1 MLYSERITESH
12 LLTYFNFMNLTEI
25 LLLIGAGTAAGFIN
39 TLAGSGSLLTLPLLM
54 FLGLS
59 PHQAN
64 ATNRVAIF
72 FQNIVAVKSFTK
84 QKLLKPKQE
93 TGLVIPALIG
103 ATIGASLA
111 VNINERVLHAFIA
124 GLLFFMFFIILLKP
138 DKWVKEQA
146 GKVEGKRPVWQ
157 IIIFFFIG
165 LYGGFIQA
173 GVGFFLLSAL
183 VLGVGYDLIKA
194 NAVKVLIVLSYTVIA
209 LGIFIYSGQINYLFG
224 LVLAIGNSAGAFI
237 ASKYAKQ
244 IGTKVI
250 RYILLAV
257 VLLAGLKIA
266 GVFDWLIS

>member
-1 MLYSERITESH
+1 MT
-12 LLTYFNFMNLTEI
+12 
-25 LLLIGAGTAAGFIN
+25 LLIVAGIAAGFIN

-84 QKLLKPKQE
+84 QKLLIPKQE
-93 TGLVIPALIG
+93 TGLILPTLLG
-103 ATIGASLA
+103 AIVGASFA
-111 VNINERVLHAFIA
+111 VNINEKVLHAFIA

-138 DKWVKEQA
+138 DRWVKEQA
-146 GKVEGKRPVWQ
+146 GKIEGKRPVWQ
-157 IIIFFFIG
+157 IVIFFFVG
-165 LYGGFIQA
+165 VYGGFIQA

-194 NAVKVLIVLSYTVIA
+194 NAVKVLIVLSYTTIA
-209 LGIFIYSGQINYLFG
+209 LAIFIWSGQVNFLYGII
-224 LVLAIGNSAGAFI
+224 LAIGSSIGAFF

-244 IGTKVI
+244 IGVSVI
-250 RYILLAV
+250 RYILLTAV
-257 VLLAGLKIA
+257 FLAGLKVA
-266 GVFDWLIS
+266 GVFEWLLANS

>member
-1 MLYSERITESH
+1 MDYTDAI
-12 LLTYFNFMNLTEI
+12 
-25 LLLIGAGTAAGFIN
+25 LLIGAGVVAGFIN

-64 ATNRVAIF
+64 ATNRIAIL

-84 QKLLKPKQE
+84 QKLLVPKQE
-93 TGLVIPALIG
+93 TGLVLPTLLG
-103 ATIGASLA
+103 AAIGASLA
-111 VNINERVLHAFIA
+111 VNIDEKILHAFIA

-138 DKWVKEQA
+138 DKWVKQQA
-146 GKVEGKRPVWQ
+146 GSVEGKRPVWQ
-157 IIIFFFIG
+157 YIIFFFVG

-209 LGIFIYSGQINYLFG
+209 LGIFIWSGQVNFLYG
-224 LVLAIGNSAGAFI
+224 VVLAIGNSIGAFI

-244 IGTKVI
+244 IGVNII
-250 RYILLAV
+250 RYILLVAI
-257 VLLAGLKIA
+257 LLSGLKIV
-266 GVFDWLIS
+266 GIFEWLAAIF

>member
-1 MLYSERITESH
+1 MDYLDA
-12 LLTYFNFMNLTEI
+12 
-25 LLLIGAGTAAGFIN
+25 LLLIGAGILAGFIN

-72 FQNIVAVKSFTK
+72 FQNLVAVKNFTK
-84 QKLLKPKQE
+84 QKMLIPKQE
-93 TGLVIPALIG
+93 TGLVIPAIIG
-103 ATIGASLA
+103 SVVGASLA
-111 VNINERVLHAFIA
+111 VNINEKVLHAFIA

-138 DKWVKEQA
+138 DRWVKDQV
-146 GKVEGKRPVWQ
+146 GKVEGKRPFWQ
-157 IIIFFFIG
+157 MIIFFFVG
-165 LYGGFIQA
+165 VYGGFIQA

-209 LGIFIYSGQINYLFG
+209 LGIFMWSGQVNYLYG
-224 LVLAIGNSAGAFI
+224 LVLAVGNSAGAFI

-250 RYILLAV
+250 RYILLIA

-266 GVFDWLIS
+266 GVFEMML

>member
-1 MLYSERITESH
+1 
-12 LLTYFNFMNLTEI
+12 MNYI
-25 LLLIGAGTAAGFIN
+25 DAILLIGAGITAGFIN

-72 FQNIVAVKSFTK
+72 FQNIVAVKSFTN
-84 QKLLKPKQE
+84 QKLLVPKQE
-93 TGLVIPALIG
+93 TGLVIPTLIG
-103 ATIGASLA
+103 ATVGASLA
-111 VNINERVLHAFIA
+111 VNINEKVLHAFIA

-138 DKWVKEQA
+138 DRWVKEQA
-146 GKVEGKRPVWQ
+146 GKIEGKRPVWQ
-157 IIIFFFIG
+157 YVIFFFVG

-194 NAVKVLIVLSYTVIA
+194 NAVKVLIVLSYTAIA
-209 LGIFIYSGQINYLFG
+209 LGIFIWSRQVNFLYGI
-224 LVLAIGNSAGAFI
+224 VLAIGSSIGAFI

-250 RYILLAV
+250 RYILLAA
-257 VLLAGLKIA
+257 VLLAGLKVA
-266 GVFDWLIS
+266 GMFDLIF

>member
-1 MLYSERITESH
+1 
-12 LLTYFNFMNLTEI
+12 MNYI
-25 LLLIGAGTAAGFIN
+25 DAVLLIGVGLIAGFIN

-72 FQNIVAVKSFTK
+72 FQNLVAVKNFTK
-84 QKLLKPKQE
+84 QKMLAPRQE
-93 TGLVIPALIG
+93 IGLVIPALIG
-103 ATIGASLA
+103 SIVGASFA
-111 VNINERVLHAFIA
+111 VNIDEKVLHAFIA

-138 DKWVKEQA
+138 DRWVKEQA
-146 GKVEGKRPVWQ
+146 GKVEGKRPFWQ
-157 IIIFFFIG
+157 MIIFFFVGI
-165 LYGGFIQA
+165 YGGFIQA

-183 VLGVGYDLIKA
+183 VLGVGYNLIKA

-209 LGIFIYSGQINYLFG
+209 LGIFMWSGQVNYLYG
-224 LVLAIGNSAGAFI
+224 LVLAVGNSAGAFI

-250 RYILLAV
+250 RHILLAA
-257 VLLAGLKIA
+257 VLLAGMKIA
-266 GVFDWLIS
+266 GVFEMIL

>member
-1 MLYSERITESH
+1 MDYIDAV
-12 LLTYFNFMNLTEI
+12 
-25 LLLIGAGTAAGFIN
+25 LLIGVGLIAGFIN

-72 FQNIVAVKSFTK
+72 FQNLVAVKNFTK
-84 QKLLKPKQE
+84 QKMLVPKQE
-93 TGLVIPALIG
+93 AGLVIPAIIG
-103 ATIGASLA
+103 SVVGASLA
-111 VNINERVLHAFIA
+111 VNINEKVLHAFIA
-124 GLLFFMFFIILLKP
+124 SLLFFMFFIILLKP
-138 DKWVKEQA
+138 DRWVKEQA
-146 GKVEGKRPVWQ
+146 GKVKGKRPFWQ
-157 IIIFFFIG
+157 MIIFFFVGI
-165 LYGGFIQA
+165 YGGFIQA

-183 VLGVGYDLIKA
+183 VLGVGYNLIKA

-209 LGIFIYSGQINYLFG
+209 LGIFMWSGQVNYLYG
-224 LVLAIGNSAGAFI
+224 LVLAVGNSAGAFI

-250 RYILLAV
+250 RHILLAA

-266 GVFDWLIS
+266 GVFEMIL